1 MGHPGSIYSG
11 KIPRKVSP
19 HFLGV
24 RWTKKMGRP
33 RFPGDN
39 STRATSLV
47 ADQKAGPTVI
57 PAETI
62 LLSHIWYSFSSVSIV
77 IGVAGNTE
85 LFV

>member
-1 MGHPGSIYSG
+1 MKFGDSTKPHRKSGGMGHPGSICSG

-19 HFLGV
+19 H
-24 RWTKKMGRP
+24 P
-33 RFPGDN
+33 
-39 STRATSLV
+39 ATSFV
-47 ADQKAGPTVI
+47 ADQKVGPTVI

-62 LLSHIWYSFSSVSIV
+62 LLSHTWYSFSSVSIV